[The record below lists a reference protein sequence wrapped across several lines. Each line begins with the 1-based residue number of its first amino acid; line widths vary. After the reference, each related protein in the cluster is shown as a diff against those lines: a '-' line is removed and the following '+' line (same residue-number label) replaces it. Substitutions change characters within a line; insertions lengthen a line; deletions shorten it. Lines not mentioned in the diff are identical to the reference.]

1 MERRVILKNLML
13 SVSSI
18 GFSLTAP
25 SKLFAKSS
33 EPSAPSAPSAASAP
47 SAPSEPSAPSA
58 PSAASVPS
66 APSEPS
72 APSAPSSPSAPS
84 TPSTASSPSGPDGF
98 LDGEDALNEDLQQ
111 KLLNEVENE
120 LESDGLEPVNNQN
133 LQDVLRAFQ

>member
-1 MERRVILKNLML
+1 MKRRVILKNLML

-33 EPSAPSAPSAASAP
+33 EPSAPSVPSAASA
-47 SAPSEPSAPSA
+47 
-58 PSAASVPS
+58 PS

-98 LDGEDALNEDLQQ
+98 LDGEEAMNEDLQQ
-111 KLLNEVENE
+111 KLVSEVENE

>member
-1 MERRVILKNLML
+1 MKRRVILKNLML

-25 SKLFAKSS
+25 SKLFAKCS
-33 EPSAPSAPSAASAP
+33 EPSAPSAPSAASA
-47 SAPSEPSAPSA
+47 
-58 PSAASVPS
+58 PS

-111 KLLNEVENE
+111 KLVNEVENE

>member
-1 MERRVILKNLML
+1 MKRRVILKNLML
-13 SVSSI
+13 SVTSI

-33 EPSAPSAPSAASAP
+33 EPSAPSAPSAA
-47 SAPSEPSAPSA
+47 
-58 PSAASVPS
+58 
-66 APSEPS
+66 
-72 APSAPSSPSAPS
+72 SAPSSPSAPS

-111 KLLNEVENE
+111 KLVNEVENE

>member
-33 EPSAPSAPSAASAP
+33 EPSAPSAPSAASA
-47 SAPSEPSAPSA
+47 
-58 PSAASVPS
+58 PS

>member
-1 MERRVILKNLML
+1 MKRRVILKNLML
-13 SVSSI
+13 SISSI

-33 EPSAPSAPSAASAP
+33 EPSAPSVPSAASAP
-47 SAPSEPSAPSA
+47 SAPSEL
-58 PSAASVPS
+58 
-66 APSEPS
+66 S

>member
-1 MERRVILKNLML
+1 MKRRVILKNLML

-47 SAPSEPSAPSA
+47 SAPSEPS
-58 PSAASVPS
+58 V
-66 APSEPS
+66 
-72 APSAPSSPSAPS
+72 PSAPSSPSAPS

-111 KLLNEVENE
+111 KLVNEVENE

>member
-1 MERRVILKNLML
+1 MKRRVILKNLML

-58 PSAASVPS
+58 PS
-66 APSEPS
+66 
-72 APSAPSSPSAPS
+72 SPSAPS

-111 KLLNEVENE
+111 KLVNEVENE